1 MNRGIITKKQ
11 RRNLFLSFFVYI
23 YTYFLQYTCADVS
36 IIYRSISTYL
46 CVLLYMHVYGCNDEA
61 LADSSSQV
69 WHGGFLQI
77 IQSSLDCDLVLKP
90 MVTWGSHIKKKNMIY
105 LEDP

>member
-1 MNRGIITKKQ
+1 
-11 RRNLFLSFFVYI
+11 
-23 YTYFLQYTCADVS
+23 
-36 IIYRSISTYL
+36 
-46 CVLLYMHVYGCNDEA
+46 MHVYGCNDER